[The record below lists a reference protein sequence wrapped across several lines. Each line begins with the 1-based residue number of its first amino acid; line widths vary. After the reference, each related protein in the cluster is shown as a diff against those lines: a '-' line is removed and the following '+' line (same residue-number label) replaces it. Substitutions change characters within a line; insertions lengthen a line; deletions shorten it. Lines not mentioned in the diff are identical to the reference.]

1 MLLADPV
8 LDDPLERLGF
18 TRRDRAIL
26 ALARKHVG
34 ESRDFGEALRA
45 LREATERSIP
55 AGRVYVLGE
64 RSGAPIVGSIVS
76 GIGIAPAARGIE
88 LVRVA
93 SGRVEALGG
102 WDVR

>member
-34 ESRDFGEALRA
+34 DSRD
-45 LREATERSIP
+45 
-55 AGRVYVLGE
+55 
-64 RSGAPIVGSIVS
+64 
-76 GIGIAPAARGIE
+76 RGLE
-88 LVRVA
+88 LVRV
-93 SGRVEALGG
+93 SRGRVEALGA
-102 WDVR
+102 WTHR

>member
-8 LDDPLERLGF
+8 LDDPLARHGF

-26 ALARKHVG
+26 ALARRHVG
-34 ESRDFGEALRA
+34 GSTDFGEALRA
-45 LREATERSIP
+45 LREATERLIP
-55 AGRVYVLGE
+55 AGRVYLLGE
-64 RSGAPIVGSIVS
+64 RGGAPIVGSIVS
-76 GIGIAPAARGIE
+76 GIGISPGPRGVQ

-93 SGRVEALGG
+93 HGCVEGLGG